1 MKKFAGK
8 YRIPSARAP
17 WWDYAND
24 GAYFVT
30 ICTAHRECCFGDV
43 ADGKMHFST
52 LGQIANNIWEEIPRQ
67 FPYAELGEYQVM
79 PNHVHG
85 IIVINGN
92 SGRDAINRV
101 STPRNAETNA
111 PIAKTTASIAET
123 DASIAETD
131 ASIAETTA
139 SIAETDASIAE
150 TNAPIA
156 KTTASIAETDASIA
170 ETDAYNADETP
181 GGITGNNNPM
191 LNDNLSRILRW
202 YKGRVTFECH
212 QTDAKF
218 GWQERF
224 YDIIIRDTA
233 SYHRISE
240 YIINNP
246 AKWDTDKFN
255 PSK

>member
-131 ASIAETTA
+131 A
-139 SIAETDASIAE
+139 
-150 TNAPIA
+150 
-156 KTTASIAETDASIA
+156 
-170 ETDAYNADETP
+170 YNADETP

>member
-8 YRIPSARAP
+8 YRIQTARAP

-101 STPRNAETNA
+101 STPRNAETTASIAETTA
-111 PIAKTTASIAET
+111 PTAKTTASIAET
-123 DASIAETD
+123 IASPVKTDASIVKTNAP
-131 ASIAETTA
+131 IAETTA
-139 SIAETDASIAE
+139 S
-150 TNAPIA
+150 
-156 KTTASIAETDASIA
+156 
-170 ETDAYNADETP
+170 NADETP

-246 AKWDTDKFN
+246 AKWDTDKFH

>member
-8 YRIPSARAP
+8 YRIQTARAP

-67 FPYAELGEYQVM
+67 FPYAELGVYQVM

-101 STPRNAETNA
+101 STPRNAET
-111 PIAKTTASIAET
+111 TASIAET

-131 ASIAETTA
+131 ASIAETNAPIAETTA
-139 SIAETDASIAE
+139 SITETDASIAE
-150 TNAPIA
+150 T
-156 KTTASIAETDASIA
+156 TAS
-170 ETDAYNADETP
+170 NADETP

-246 AKWDTDKFN
+246 AKWNTDKFH

>member
-101 STPRNAETNA
+101 STPRIAETNA
-111 PIAKTTASIAET
+111 P
-123 DASIAETD
+123 
-131 ASIAETTA
+131 
-139 SIAETDASIAE
+139 IAETDASIAE
-150 TNAPIA
+150 TNA
-156 KTTASIAETDASIA
+156 S
-170 ETDAYNADETP
+170 NADETA

>member
-101 STPRNAETNA
+101 STPR
-111 PIAKTTASIAET
+111 
-123 DASIAETD
+123 IAETD

-139 SIAETDASIAE
+139 S
-150 TNAPIA
+150 
-156 KTTASIAETDASIA
+156 
-170 ETDAYNADETP
+170 NADETP

>member
-101 STPRNAETNA
+101 STPRNAET
-111 PIAKTTASIAET
+111 TAST
-123 DASIAETD
+123 
-131 ASIAETTA
+131 AETTA
-139 SIAETDASIAE
+139 SIAETIASPVKTDASIVK

-156 KTTASIAETDASIA
+156 ETTAS
-170 ETDAYNADETP
+170 NADETP

>member
-101 STPRNAETNA
+101 STPRNAETN
-111 PIAKTTASIAET
+111 S
-123 DASIAETD
+123 
-131 ASIAETTA
+131 
-139 SIAETDASIAE
+139 
-150 TNAPIA
+150 PIA

>member
-101 STPRNAETNA
+101 STPR
-111 PIAKTTASIAET
+111 IAET

-131 ASIAETTA
+131 ASIAETNAPIAETIVSPVKTTA
-139 SIAETDASIAE
+139 PIAETDAS
-150 TNAPIA
+150 
-156 KTTASIAETDASIA
+156 
-170 ETDAYNADETP
+170 NADETP

-246 AKWDTDKFN
+246 AKWNTDKFH

>member
-8 YRIPSARAP
+8 YRIQTARAP

-131 ASIAETTA
+131 AS
-139 SIAETDASIAE
+139 
-150 TNAPIA
+150 
-156 KTTASIAETDASIA
+156 
-170 ETDAYNADETP
+170 NADETP

>member
-8 YRIPSARAP
+8 YRIQTARAP
-17 WWDYAND
+17 WWDYSGD
-24 GAYFVT
+24 GSYFVT
-30 ICTAHRECCFGDV
+30 ICTAHRACYFGDV
-43 ADGKMHFST
+43 VNGRMKCSET
-52 LGQIANNIWEEIPRQ
+52 GEIANNIWNEIPRQ
-67 FPYAELGEYQVM
+67 FPYAELGVFQVM

-101 STPRNAETNA
+101 STPR
-111 PIAKTTASIAET
+111 IAET

-131 ASIAETTA
+131 APIAETNAPIAETTA
-139 SIAETDASIAE
+139 SITETDASIAE
-150 TNAPIA
+150 T
-156 KTTASIAETDASIA
+156 TAS
-170 ETDAYNADETP
+170 NADETP

>member
-123 DASIAETD
+123 DASIAET
-131 ASIAETTA
+131 TA
-139 SIAETDASIAE
+139 S
-150 TNAPIA
+150 
-156 KTTASIAETDASIA
+156 
-170 ETDAYNADETP
+170 NADETA

>member
-67 FPYAELGEYQVM
+67 FPYAELGVYQVM

-101 STPRNAETNA
+101 STPRN
-111 PIAKTTASIAET
+111 
-123 DASIAETD
+123 
-131 ASIAETTA
+131 
-139 SIAETDASIAE
+139 AE

>member
-8 YRIPSARAP
+8 YRIQTARAP

-101 STPRNAETNA
+101 STPRIAETDA
-111 PIAKTTASIAET
+111 SIAETDASIAET

-139 SIAETDASIAE
+139 S
-150 TNAPIA
+150 
-156 KTTASIAETDASIA
+156 
-170 ETDAYNADETP
+170 NADETP

-246 AKWDTDKFN
+246 AKWNTDKFH

>member
-8 YRIPSARAP
+8 YRIQTARAP

-67 FPYAELGEYQVM
+67 FPYAELGVYQVM

-101 STPRNAETNA
+101 STPR
-111 PIAKTTASIAET
+111 
-123 DASIAETD
+123 
-131 ASIAETTA
+131 
-139 SIAETDASIAE
+139 IAE
-150 TNAPIA
+150 TNAPTA
-156 KTTASIAETDASIA
+156 ETTAPTAETDAS
-170 ETDAYNADETP
+170 NADETP

>member
-131 ASIAETTA
+131 ASIAET
-139 SIAETDASIAE
+139 
-150 TNAPIA
+150 
-156 KTTASIAETDASIA
+156 DASIA

>member
-8 YRIPSARAP
+8 YRIQTARAP

-101 STPRNAETNA
+101 STPRNAETDA
-111 PIAKTTASIAET
+111 PTAETTAPTAETTAPTAET
-123 DASIAETD
+123 DAS
-131 ASIAETTA
+131 
-139 SIAETDASIAE
+139 
-150 TNAPIA
+150 
-156 KTTASIAETDASIA
+156 
-170 ETDAYNADETP
+170 NADETP

>member
-8 YRIPSARAP
+8 YRIQTARAP

-67 FPYAELGEYQVM
+67 FPYAELGVYQVM

-101 STPRNAETNA
+101 STPR
-111 PIAKTTASIAET
+111 
-123 DASIAETD
+123 
-131 ASIAETTA
+131 
-139 SIAETDASIAE
+139 IAE
-150 TNAPIA
+150 TNAPTA
-156 KTTASIAETDASIA
+156 ETTAPTAETDAS
-170 ETDAYNADETP
+170 NADETP

-191 LNDNLSRILRW
+191 LNDNLSRRLRW

>member
-8 YRIPSARAP
+8 YRIQTARAP

-101 STPRNAETNA
+101 STPRNAET
-111 PIAKTTASIAET
+111 TAST
-123 DASIAETD
+123 
-131 ASIAETTA
+131 AETTA
-139 SIAETDASIAE
+139 SIAETIASPVKTDASIVK

-156 KTTASIAETDASIA
+156 ETTAS
-170 ETDAYNADETP
+170 NADETP

-246 AKWDTDKFN
+246 AKWNTDKFH

>member
-8 YRIPSARAP
+8 YRIQTARAP

-67 FPYAELGEYQVM
+67 FPYAELGVYQVM

-101 STPRNAETNA
+101 STPR
-111 PIAKTTASIAET
+111 IAET

-131 ASIAETTA
+131 AS
-139 SIAETDASIAE
+139 
-150 TNAPIA
+150 
-156 KTTASIAETDASIA
+156 
-170 ETDAYNADETP
+170 NADETP

-246 AKWDTDKFN
+246 AKWNADKFH

>member
-8 YRIPSARAP
+8 YRIQTARAP

-67 FPYAELGEYQVM
+67 FPYAELGVYQVM

-131 ASIAETTA
+131 ASIAETNAPTA
-139 SIAETDASIAE
+139 ETTAPTAETDASIAE
-150 TNAPIA
+150 N
-156 KTTASIAETDASIA
+156 DAS
-170 ETDAYNADETP
+170 NADETP

>member
-101 STPRNAETNA
+101 STPR
-111 PIAKTTASIAET
+111 
-123 DASIAETD
+123 IAETD

-139 SIAETDASIAE
+139 S
-150 TNAPIA
+150 
-156 KTTASIAETDASIA
+156 
-170 ETDAYNADETP
+170 NADETP

-246 AKWDTDKFN
+246 TRWDADKFH

>member
-111 PIAKTTASIAET
+111 PIAETTAPTAET
-123 DASIAETD
+123 DAS
-131 ASIAETTA
+131 
-139 SIAETDASIAE
+139 
-150 TNAPIA
+150 
-156 KTTASIAETDASIA
+156 
-170 ETDAYNADETP
+170 NADETP

>member
-101 STPRNAETNA
+101 STPRIAETNAPNAETNA
-111 PIAKTTASIAET
+111 PIAKT
-123 DASIAETD
+123 
-131 ASIAETTA
+131 
-139 SIAETDASIAE
+139 
-150 TNAPIA
+150 NAPIA
-156 KTTASIAETDASIA
+156 KTNAPIAETNASIA

>member
-24 GAYFVT
+24 GSYFVT

-101 STPRNAETNA
+101 STPRNAET
-111 PIAKTTASIAET
+111 T
-123 DASIAETD
+123 

-139 SIAETDASIAE
+139 PTAETDAS
-150 TNAPIA
+150 
-156 KTTASIAETDASIA
+156 
-170 ETDAYNADETP
+170 NADETP

-246 AKWDTDKFN
+246 AKWNTDKFH

>member
-1 MKKFAGK
+1 MPDRFRDS
-8 YRIPSARAP
+8 YRIPSARLQS
-17 WWDYAND
+17 WDYGWNA
-24 GAYFVT
+24 AYFVT

-101 STPRNAETNA
+101 STPR
-111 PIAKTTASIAET
+111 IAET

-131 ASIAETTA
+131 ASIAETNAPIAETTA
-139 SIAETDASIAE
+139 SITETDASIAE
-150 TNAPIA
+150 T
-156 KTTASIAETDASIA
+156 TAS
-170 ETDAYNADETP
+170 NADETP

>member
-101 STPRNAETNA
+101 STPR
-111 PIAKTTASIAET
+111 IAET

-131 ASIAETTA
+131 ASIAET
-139 SIAETDASIAE
+139 
-150 TNAPIA
+150 NAPIA
-156 KTTASIAETDASIA
+156 ETTASITETDASIA
-170 ETDAYNADETP
+170 ETDASNADETP

>member
-101 STPRNAETNA
+101 STPR
-111 PIAKTTASIAET
+111 
-123 DASIAETD
+123 IAETD

-139 SIAETDASIAE
+139 S
-150 TNAPIA
+150 
-156 KTTASIAETDASIA
+156 
-170 ETDAYNADETP
+170 NADETP

-246 AKWDTDKFN
+246 AKWNTDKFH

>member
-8 YRIPSARAP
+8 YRIQTARAP

-30 ICTAHRECCFGDV
+30 ICTAHRKCCFGDV

-101 STPRNAETNA
+101 STPR
-111 PIAKTTASIAET
+111 IAET

-131 ASIAETTA
+131 AS
-139 SIAETDASIAE
+139 
-150 TNAPIA
+150 
-156 KTTASIAETDASIA
+156 
-170 ETDAYNADETP
+170 NADETP

-246 AKWDTDKFN
+246 TRWDADKFH

>member
-8 YRIPSARAP
+8 YRIQTARAP

-101 STPRNAETNA
+101 STPRNAETTA
-111 PIAKTTASIAET
+111 SIAETDASIAETDASIAET

-139 SIAETDASIAE
+139 S
-150 TNAPIA
+150 
-156 KTTASIAETDASIA
+156 
-170 ETDAYNADETP
+170 NADETP

>member
-101 STPRNAETNA
+101 STPR
-111 PIAKTTASIAET
+111 
-123 DASIAETD
+123 IAETD

-156 KTTASIAETDASIA
+156 ETNAPTAETTAPTAETTAS
-170 ETDAYNADETP
+170 NADETA